1 MNCKYFVSLG
11 DDRNWLLIYYA
22 KYKESLTIAAMISEN
37 KVINYFV

>member
-11 DDRNWLLIYYA
+11 DARNWLLIYHA
-22 KYKESLTIAAMISEN
+22 KYKESRTIAAMISEN